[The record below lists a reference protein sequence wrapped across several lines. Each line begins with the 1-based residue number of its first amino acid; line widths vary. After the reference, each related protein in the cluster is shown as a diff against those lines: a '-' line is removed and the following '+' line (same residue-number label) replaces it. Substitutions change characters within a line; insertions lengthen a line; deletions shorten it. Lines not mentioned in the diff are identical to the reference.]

1 MKTTIKVLIGTLA
14 IFSALLTLNT
24 AQADDNKS
32 YHRGIKIIKF
42 DVAENGTRFVFDEAP
57 VHEDMTPPSPAY
69 GNPFITEGYI
79 YPHGTIQCDD
89 EGGCTGTNPDGSAQF
104 PDKVIG
110 RWTCRGWFVGNG
122 MLTETGPIV
131 ITTQLYDFGEIPG
144 DKTIVSEGFELV
156 DLNVAVKRAITG
168 GTGKYLFARG
178 EAKQALLGFNESMGV
193 SLQLELKVKRW

>member
-1 MKTTIKVLIGTLA
+1 MKTTIRVLIVTLA

-24 AQADDNKS
+24 AQATEDKS
-32 YHRGIKIIKF
+32 HYRGTKVIKF

-57 VHEDMTPPSPAY
+57 VHEDTTPPLPAY

-122 MLTETGPIV
+122 MLTETGPVV
-131 ITTQLYDFGEIPG
+131 ITTQLYDFGDIPG
-144 DKTIVSEGFELV
+144 DKTIVSEGYERV
-156 DLNVAVKRAITG
+156 DFNVAVGRAITG

-178 EAKQALLGFNESMGV
+178 EAKQALLGFNETMGV
-193 SLQLELKVKRW
+193 SLRFKLKVKKF

>member
-1 MKTTIKVLIGTLA
+1 MKTTIKVLIGTMTIFLA
-14 IFSALLTLNT
+14 ILSLNT
-24 AQADDNKS
+24 AQATENKS
-32 YHRGIKIIKF
+32 HYRGIKIIKF
-42 DVAENGTRFVFDEAP
+42 DVAENGARFVFDDAP
-57 VHEDMTPPSPAY
+57 VHEDTTPPLPAY

-79 YPHGTIQCDD
+79 YSHGTIQCDD

-122 MLTETGPIV
+122 MLTESGPVV
-131 ITTQLYDFGEIPG
+131 ITTQLYDFGEMPG
-144 DKTIVSEGFELV
+144 DKTIISEGYELV
-156 DLNVAVKRAITG
+156 DFNVAVKRAITG